1 MTPQYYPV
9 NNSEEYETT
18 ELKLA
23 ALILSEVP
31 NCLVEICEQGNSIRK
46 VIKIKYP
53 AEYKKEITKLE
64 RDFINKGALANIY
77 SYNKALNLIRDRL
90 RGKTGEFINNERP
103 YELAK

>member
-1 MTPQYYPV
+1 MTPQCYPT

-31 NCLVEICEQGNSIRK
+31 NCLVEIYEQGNSIRK

-53 AEYKKEITKLE
+53 AGYKEGIAKLE
-64 RDFINKGALANIY
+64 RDFINKGASTNIY
-77 SYNKALNLIRDRL
+77 SYNRALNLIRDRL
-90 RGKTGEFINNERP
+90 RGKSGEVNAR
-103 YELAK
+103 L

>member
-1 MTPQYYPV
+1 MTPQGYPI

-31 NCLVEICEQGNSIRK
+31 NCSVEIYEQGNSIRK

-53 AEYKKEITKLE
+53 SGHKEGIAKLE
-64 RDFINKGALANIY
+64 RDFINKGASTNIY
-77 SYNKALNLIRDRL
+77 SYNRALNLIRDRL
-90 RGKTGEFINNERP
+90 RGKIGEVNAR
-103 YELAK
+103 L